1 MLKDARNG
9 CDCFIENLGVKVK
22 AAGKV
27 KTQSLQAGQDI
38 IKTQL

>member
-9 CDCFIENLGVKVK
+9 CDCFIGEFRVKVK
-22 AAGKV
+22 AVGKV